1 MYNSAS
7 KLQPDQ
13 PVTISKPYGLSNYL
27 ALSVYWFALSFLW
40 GGFLSIVLPAFN
52 KPLAAPI
59 FGEDHVETARG
70 IISGIGLVIAMFVQP
85 FSGAISDRATFRLGR
100 RRPFII
106 AGTIGGVF
114 ALGLVGLS
122 GSWWLLL
129 VGYLLLQ
136 FCDNVAQGAYQGLMS
151 DVVPDAKRGR
161 ASAALS
167 IAQLTGTLLG
177 AVVPGILQGI
187 FGEIAGSQVSL
198 GLIALDFAVMTTIT
212 VVFVKEIPFVPAA
225 KVSAWQAGIS
235 MFKGVSRYPDFL
247 RLLVARFL
255 FLSAPASV
263 ALFIK
268 PFLENNGFVEPKLL
282 NGKLE
287 TNAGATTSLVLGL
300 VIVTAVLAAYPS
312 AALSERLGRKVIIYL
327 ATLIGLVGAF
337 ALLIPYFIM
346 TGAVTAAGNLPQEA
360 LQAQLNTTR
369 PVAVTLVILFGALIG
384 TSWGIF
390 GAVDWAFATD
400 LIPLSEAGRFMG
412 LSNLATAGCQAF
424 AAFIGG
430 FVVDSALGYSGLFIL
445 MSLYYLVSGVVL
457 FRVRETRG
465 RAGQNQALALDR
477 IEPVAN

>member
-1 MYNSAS
+1 MHNISTNNRNSTQS
-7 KLQPDQ
+7 DS
-13 PVTISKPYGLSNYL
+13 VVKPYGLGNYA

-40 GGFLSIVLPAFN
+40 GGFLSIVLPALN
-52 KPLAAPI
+52 KPLATPI
-59 FGEDHVETARG
+59 FGEAHVETARG

-100 RRPFII
+100 RRPIII
-106 AGTIGGVF
+106 AGTLGGVI
-114 ALGLVGLS
+114 ALGLVGVAFN
-122 GSWWLLL
+122 WWILL

-136 FCDNVAQGAYQGLMS
+136 FCDNLAQGAYQGLMP
-151 DVVPDAKRGR
+151 DVVPEGNRGR

-167 IAQLTGTLLG
+167 IAQLTGTLFG
-177 AVVPGILQGI
+177 AVVPGILQGV
-187 FGEIAGSQVSL
+187 FGEIAGSQFTLLLV
-198 GLIALDFAVMTTIT
+198 ALDFAVMTTIT
-212 VVFVKEIPFVPAA
+212 VVFVKEVPFVARE
-225 KVSAWQAGIS
+225 KVSAWQAGLS
-235 MFKGVSRYPDFL
+235 MFKGVRHYPDFL

-268 PFLENNGFVEPKLL
+268 PYLENTGFVEPKLV
-282 NGKLE
+282 NGQLE

-300 VIVTAVLAAYPS
+300 VIVTAVLAAYPA
-312 AALSERLGRKVIIYL
+312 AALSERLGRKKIIYL
-327 ATLIGLVGAF
+327 ATGIGLVGAF
-337 ALLIPYFIM
+337 ALLIPYFM
-346 TGAVTAAGNLPQEA
+346 MSGAVAEAGNLQGAA
-360 LQAQLNTTR
+360 LQAQLNSVR
-369 PVAVTLVILFGALIG
+369 PLAVTLVIVFGALIG

-400 LIPLSEAGRFMG
+400 LIPLREAGRFMG

-445 MSLYYLVSGVVL
+445 VGLYYIMSAVIL

-465 RAGQNQALALDR
+465 RAAQPLAQAEL
-477 IEPVAN
+477 VS